1 VGYRVSSVDNSTAD
15 LVAALQEAARASRE
29 LAVAI
34 DRALGVIEA
43 ATPDV
48 DQPMRQREAKPQP
61 SVGPRVARRPLR
73 LPSGTSADSVDGAAW
88 MLTAARAAVIV
99 DGYGV
104 AHHRWPNAKPA
115 AQREKVLDTLDE
127 LVRRHAVD
135 MHVVFDGEAG
145 APERADQN
153 RQAAV
158 RFAPAGTHPA
168 ETIRELVQAVPATR
182 SVIVVTDDEA
192 VAHEAWADGANVL
205 TCGVLL
211 ALAGTDASMPA
222 EK

>member
-1 VGYRVSSVDNSTAD
+1 VGYRVESVENSTEN
-15 LVAALQEAARASRE
+15 LVAALQDAAAASRQ

-34 DRALGVIEA
+34 DRALGVLDA
-43 ATPDV
+43 AIQQV
-48 DQPMRQREAKPQP
+48 DQPMRERETKPQP
-61 SVGPRVARRPLR
+61 SSGPRVARRPLR

-104 AHHRWPNAKPA
+104 AHHRWPNAKAA
-115 AQREKVLDTLDE
+115 AQRERVLDTLDE

-211 ALAGTDASMPA
+211 ALAGTDASLP
-222 EK
+222 

>member
-1 VGYRVSSVDNSTAD
+1 VGYRVRSVDTSTAD
-15 LVAALQEAARASRE
+15 LVAALQDAAAASRQ
-29 LAVAI
+29 LAIAI
-34 DRALGVIEA
+34 DRALGILETVTQPAE
-43 ATPDV
+43 
-48 DQPMRQREAKPQP
+48 QPMQLRDTKPQP

-104 AHHRWPNAKPA
+104 AHQRWPNAKPA
-115 AQREKVLDTLDE
+115 AQRERVLDALDE

-158 RFAPAGTHPA
+158 RFAPAGAHPA
-168 ETIRELVQAVPATR
+168 ETIRELVQAFPATR

-205 TCGVLL
+205 TCSLLL
-211 ALAGTDASMPA
+211 ALVGSDASMNR
-222 EK
+222 